1 MTTDPA
7 DAVDLD
13 VIVPVWNEEQRI
25 GRTLEAVTAHAAT
38 TGLRVVVTVVD
49 NGSVD
54 RTAEV
59 VDRVD
64 AATPDRVRVRLLGC
78 SRQGK
83 GAAVRRGVLASRA
96 RWVGFCD
103 ADLATPPR
111 ALDDVLVRLR
121 AGDAVVIGSRRCAG
135 AKVEVG
141 QPLARRLG
149 SLGFRALTQPITHVA
164 DSQCGFKFFTAEA
177 AREIFSRSTVDGFT
191 FDVELLGL
199 AHRLGHRIT
208 EVPVDWSDQA
218 GSSLSLTADGPR
230 IAVELLTVRR
240 ALAAAVPVAVTQRS
254 GRSARAD
261 RSGRG
266 RSTVVVNWRDAAH
279 PAAGGAELYC
289 ERVAHE
295 LGAAGGGSE
304 DVVYL
309 TSRPRGAARREDR
322 GTYRVVRGGG
332 TYGVYPFVLAWL
344 VAHRRRV
351 GAVLDSQNGIPFFT
365 PLALGRR
372 TPVLLLVHH
381 VHQEQFGARFGP
393 LMARVG
399 RFLEG
404 PASRA
409 VYGRRLVVAVSPS
422 TRTGVRRRLR
432 LRGAISVLPCG
443 MDAPA
448 VTAGVARSEVPR
460 VVVVGR
466 LVTHKRLHLLIA
478 AMAAVREVAPRAELH
493 VVGDGP
499 ARADLESL
507 AAAATST
514 GLTTFHGRLPDGAR
528 DALLASAWLTVNPS
542 PGEGWGLSVI
552 EANAAGVPA
561 LAYRVTGLQ
570 DSIQPGRTGWL
581 VDPGED
587 LGRAVADALAALADP
602 AVAGAYAAAAREW
615 AGHFSWEATAQGVA
629 LAVAIE
635 RDRLRAGRRDRRAGN
650 DLVSLVEVPRRLLA
664 PGWQRHQ
671 RQGDAWTSHPSPGGA
686 GGVVRGLLRGA
697 DESDVAAALA
707 RLGVDRRDPQVRV
720 VVARPAD
727 LLGQPEPWTD
737 EPVAPVAPVAEDAR
751 ARWGTLPVGPA

>member
-1 MTTDPA
+1 MNQPPQTYDLF
-7 DAVDLD
+7 DLD
-13 VIVPVWNEEQRI
+13 VVVPVWNEEQRI

-38 TGLRVVVTVVD
+38 TGLRVLVTVVD

-64 AATPDRVRVRLLGC
+64 AATPDRVSVRLLGC

-83 GAAVRRGVLASRA
+83 GAAVRRGILASRA

-103 ADLATPPR
+103 ADLATPPE

-121 AGDAVVIGSRRCAG
+121 AGDDVVIGSRRCAG
-135 AKVEVG
+135 ARVEVG

-149 SLGFRALTQPITHVA
+149 SLGFRALTRSITRVA
-164 DSQCGFKFFTAEA
+164 DSQCGFKFFTADA
-177 AREIFSRSTVDGFT
+177 AREIFSRSSVDGFT

-199 AHRLGHRIT
+199 ARRLGHAVT

-218 GSSLSLTADGPR
+218 GSSLSLSADGPR
-230 IAVELLTVRR
+230 ILTEMVRVRR
-240 ALAAAVPVAVTQRS
+240 ALAAAVPVSAAGRRS
-254 GRSARAD
+254 PRTGST
-261 RSGRG
+261 
-266 RSTVVVNWRDAAH
+266 TVVVNWRDGAH
-279 PAAGGAELYC
+279 PLSGGAELYC
-289 ERVAHE
+289 ERVAAG
-295 LGAAGGGSE
+295 LGAAGH

-322 GTYRVVRGGG
+322 GAYRVVRGGG
-332 TYGVYPFVLAWL
+332 TYGVYAFVLAWL
-344 VAHRRRV
+344 LVHRRSI

-365 PLALGRR
+365 PLALARR

-381 VHQEQFGARFGP
+381 VHQEQFAAYFGP
-393 LMARVG
+393 LMAWVG

-404 PASRA
+404 PASRV

-443 MDAPA
+443 MDAPSGGAA
-448 VTAGVARSEVPR
+448 VQPRSGTPR

-466 LVTHKRLHLLIA
+466 LVPHKRLHLLIA
-478 AMAAVREVAPRAELH
+478 AMAAVQQEVPGAELH

-499 ARADLESL
+499 ARADLERL
-507 AAAATST
+507 AASATST
-514 GLTTFHGRLPDGAR
+514 GLTVFHGRLPDGER

-542 PGEGWGLSVI
+542 AGEGWGLSVI

-561 LAYRVTGLQ
+561 MAYRVPGLQ
-570 DSIQPGRTGWL
+570 DSILPGRTGWL
-581 VDPGED
+581 VEPGAD
-587 LGRAVADALAALADP
+587 LGPALGEALAALADP
-602 AVAGAYAAAAREW
+602 RAAQAYACSAREW
-615 AGHFSWEATAQGVA
+615 AGRFSWEATAQGVA

-635 RDRLRAGRRDRRAGN
+635 RDRLSAGRRDRRAGN
-650 DLVSLVEVPRRLLA
+650 DLVSVVDVPRRLLK
-664 PGWQRHQ
+664 PGWERHQ
-671 RQGDAWTSHPSPGGA
+671 RQGDTWTVQVSPRERDGSGA
-686 GGVVRGLLRGA
+686 AGSVRGLLRGA

-707 RLGVDRRDPQVRV
+707 RLGVDRRDPDVRV
-720 VVARPAD
+720 IVARPAD
-727 LLGQPEPWTD
+727 LLGAGAVEEWAERPVEQPAEAPREVGAAT
-737 EPVAPVAPVAEDAR
+737 PVAGR
-751 ARWGTLPVGPA
+751 A